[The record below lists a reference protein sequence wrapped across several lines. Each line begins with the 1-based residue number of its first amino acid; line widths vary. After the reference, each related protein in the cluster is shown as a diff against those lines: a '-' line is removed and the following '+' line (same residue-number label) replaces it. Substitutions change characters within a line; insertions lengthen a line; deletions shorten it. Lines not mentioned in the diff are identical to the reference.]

1 MQLLESRAMITGRR
15 LIYTEGAERHQ
26 INAEEIKHV
35 AMFRFLFRV
44 QLKSNEL
51 VLFRPRFSP
60 VKWPF
65 FFTGPIRSVNAL
77 VSGTFFFRG
86 AKAFNRF
93 ADQADR
99 IFHRKR

>member
-1 MQLLESRAMITGRR
+1 MITGRR

-35 AMFRFLFRV
+35 AMFRFSFRV

-60 VKWPF
+60 V

-86 AKAFNRF
+86 AKAFNVC
-93 ADQADR
+93 
-99 IFHRKR
+99 